1 MAYTRDRQPLSDT
14 ELDRTAASTLSHYE
28 SRVEA
33 FWQGTKDHD
42 VSQNIDALLRHL
54 PQDRP
59 LHVLDFGCGPGRDL
73 LDYQRRGHLP
83 VGLDGSEGFC
93 VMARERAGVEVWHQD
108 FLHLD
113 LPANR
118 FDGVF
123 ANASMFHIPGQE
135 LPRVLQELRAT
146 LVSGGVLFASNPRGE
161 DIEGF
166 NDLRYGT
173 YLSWETWREL
183 VTDAGFTELEHYYR
197 PPGRPRSEQ
206 PWLASLWMR
215 T

>member
-1 MAYTRDRQPLSDT
+1 
-14 ELDRTAASTLSHYE
+14 
-28 SRVEA
+28 
-33 FWQGTKDHD
+33 
-42 VSQNIDALLRHL
+42 
-54 PQDRP
+54 
-59 LHVLDFGCGPGRDL
+59 
-73 LDYQRRGHLP
+73 
-83 VGLDGSEGFC
+83 
-93 VMARERAGVEVWHQD
+93 MARERAGVEVWHQD